1 MLEAVRNSGGDFEK
15 FCGYLDKIIAKAILG
30 QEGTSQNGAYV
41 GTAEVQENVKDL
53 IVKSDTELLD
63 ESFNEVI
70 KWLVEFNFPGATPPK
85 LVHRFEEPEGLMRAA
100 DQDTKIYNMGFEPSE
115 KYINEK
121 YGGEWKKRE
130 MPAYPPVATAFA
142 EAAPDTADDEL
153 SGDWERVM
161 TPLVAPIEEILASCS
176 SFAEFE
182 ERLSEAYPQM
192 DISKLQELIAQADFV
207 ARIKGKA
214 GLPND

>member
-1 MLEAVRNSGGDFEK
+1 
-15 FCGYLDKIIAKAILG
+15 
-30 QEGTSQNGAYV
+30 
-41 GTAEVQENVKDL
+41 
-53 IVKSDTELLD
+53 
-63 ESFNEVI
+63 
-70 KWLVEFNFPGATPPK
+70 
-85 LVHRFEEPEGLMRAA
+85 
-100 DQDTKIYNMGFEPSE
+100 
-115 KYINEK
+115 
-121 YGGEWKKRE
+121 
-130 MPAYPPVATAFA
+130 
-142 EAAPDTADDEL
+142 
-153 SGDWERVM
+153 M